1 MNRPL
6 EFDVLQVLYDQQSFS
21 VRAEHIIKP
30 YISCVKVQVTV
41 QASQRE
47 FGALGDVR
55 RIYAVIRDRLEALN
69 TFLQPGV
76 LQSPRFVSADSIA
89 FDAKT

>member
-30 YISCVKVQVTV
+30 YISCVKVQVKV
-41 QASQRE
+41 QESQKE
-47 FGALGDVR
+47 YSALG
-55 RIYAVIRDRLEALN
+55 AVNGTYMLSYEI
-69 TFLQPGV
+69 V
-76 LQSPRFVSADSIA
+76 
-89 FDAKT
+89 

>member
-1 MNRPL
+1 MYRPL
-6 EFDVLQVLYDQQSFS
+6 KFDILQVLHDQQSFS
-21 VRAEHIIKP
+21 VRAEQIIKP
-30 YISCVKVQVTV
+30 YISCVKVQVKV
-41 QASQRE
+41 QANQKE
-47 FGALGDVR
+47 YGALGAVSP
-55 RIYAVIRDRLEALN
+55 IYAVIRNRLEALN